1 MKRYGIIL
9 AAGKGTRMRS
19 KKYKVLHEI
28 CGKPMVEYVV
38 NLLNQLQLDEL
49 ITVVGHGAEAVKQC
63 LGTRSRY
70 VHQEKQLGTA
80 HAVMQA
86 ESLLAGKTG
95 TTVVVCGDTPLLHA
109 DTLRRLLDTHEQQGA
124 AASVLTAVMA
134 DPTGY
139 GRILRQ
145 SDGRLERIVE
155 HKDATQEQLAIREV
169 NTGIYC
175 FDNQILFQM
184 LPKVNNDNAQQEY
197 YLPDIIALLLQEG
210 KPIYTVL
217 TEDPEEVLGIND
229 RIALAQAERIMQQRI
244 HRVHQLN
251 GVTILDPGNTYIEAG
266 VEIGQDTVIYPGT
279 FLRGKTVIGQEC
291 LVGPHADLL
300 DMQVADRVTITH
312 SVLMH
317 STILEDST
325 VGPFAYIRP
334 HSQVGPKAKVGDFV
348 ELKNV
353 RLGPGSKASH
363 LAYLGDAD
371 IGENVNIGCG
381 TITVN
386 YDGEQKHRTV
396 VEDHVF
402 VGCNANLVAPVRV
415 GRGSYVAAGST
426 ITHDVPPDSLAIARE
441 RQLNKEGYAARLRA
455 RLREQK
461 N

>member
-63 LGTRSRY
+63 LGMRSRY
-70 VHQEKQLGTA
+70 VHQEHQLGTA

-86 ESLLAGKTG
+86 ESLLAGKAG
-95 TTVVVCGDTPLLHA
+95 TTVVVCGDTPLLQA

-175 FDNQILFQM
+175 FDNQLLFQM
-184 LPKVNNDNAQQEY
+184 LPKVKNDNAQQEY

-217 TEDPEEVLGIND
+217 TEDPEEVLGVND

-244 HRVHQLN
+244 HREHQLN
-251 GVTILDPGNTYIEAG
+251 GVTIVDPGNTYIEAG

-279 FLRGKTVIGQEC
+279 FLRGKTIIGQEC
-291 LVGPHADLL
+291 VVGPHADLL

-348 ELKNV
+348 ELKNT

-455 RLREQK
+455 RLRGQS